1 MTLLYIILLLC
12 NCEMGPGKK
21 AFLILCILYNLKLEC
36 LLLAVAPAKLF
47 WFAWTVY
54 LFIKQA

>member
-1 MTLLYIILLLC
+1 
-12 NCEMGPGKK
+12 MGPGKK